1 MPGIRLDFNR
11 LPMNSKSAASRRNL
25 GLDLLRSIAIAIVLS
40 NHAALGF
47 FFDTGRLKWVG
58 MSAGISSLSVLSIEW
73 LFVLSGFLIG
83 TMMIRSFEAGRNWW
97 GCARDFWYRR
107 WFRTLPN
114 YYLFLAVNALLVHW
128 GIAKGDFRWSFAL
141 FSQNLAWTEQHPLF
155 FGEAWSLALDE
166 WFYFVLPLL
175 IGCLM
180 LLARLPLRGMFW
192 IASSVLIAAPVA
204 ARFWLASDIEFFAWD
219 ANVRRVTV
227 FHLDATGWGVL
238 AAILNRWHPDWW
250 NRGQSRKALAGILL
264 TALACGMIWHLA
276 VDGWR
281 QSPWTGAA
289 HAMMLTLPAAG
300 LVLFLPYLCSI
311 PLNFKPLRYVATRT
325 SLYSYSIYL
334 VHFPALFVTCKLF
347 GVDSSIGTAKL
358 IATVLIWLASTIAV
372 SALVFHSFEGPVSDI
387 RERFTRR
394 VNANPF

>member
-1 MPGIRLDFNR
+1 MSA
-11 LPMNSKSAASRRNL
+11 NSSTARRNQ
-25 GLDLLRSIAIAIVLS
+25 GLDLLRSIAIAMVLA

-58 MSAGISSLSVLSIEW
+58 MSAGMSSLSVLSIEW

-83 TMMIRSFEAGRNWW
+83 TMMIRSFESGRDWR

-128 GIAKGDFRWSFAL
+128 GIAKGDFRWSFAF
-141 FSQNLAWTEQHPLF
+141 FSQNLAWAEQQPLF
-155 FGEAWSLALDE
+155 FGESWSLALDE
-166 WFYFVLPLL
+166 WFYFLLPLL
-175 IGCLM
+175 IGALM
-180 LLARLPLRGMFW
+180 LVSRLPLRAMFW
-192 IASSVLIAAPVA
+192 IASGLLIAAPTA
-204 ARFWLASDIEFFAWD
+204 ARFWLASDLDFFAWD
-219 ANVRRVTV
+219 ANIRRVTV

-238 AAILNRWHPDWW
+238 AAILNRWHPAWW
-250 NRGQSRKALAGILL
+250 NGHRLRKALAGLLL

-276 VDGWR
+276 VNGWQR
-281 QSPWTGAA
+281 SPWTGAA
-289 HAMMLTLPAAG
+289 HAIMLSLPAAG

-311 PLNFKPLRYVATRT
+311 PLNARPLRYIAGRI

-334 VHFPALFVTCKLF
+334 VHFPALFVMCRLF
-347 GVDSSIGTAKL
+347 GVDSSIGTARL
-358 IATVLIWLASTIAV
+358 IAAVMAWLCATIAV
-372 SALVFHSFEGPVSDI
+372 SAIVYHSFEGPVSDI